1 MYLVLKVTKLRVFG
15 LCKKAFLLFFSI
27 SLITNQSQAND
38 LFNKKLYNL
47 VLDTPEVI
55 EAKENLALSD
65 NEINLIASQTKPKIN
80 FSTSGNYPFSTNI
93 APQNNR
99 ISNID
104 ETYIDG
110 KISLDTQIYDFG
122 TQNYLIEAEKLKKS
136 AQVISMKILEQEIY
150 FDLIKTGFQIL
161 ALSNKI
167 DLLKKHII
175 KHNEDRAV
183 AKERFIK
190 GTGTN
195 LEVKEAELAAL
206 NLESEYSKTNS
217 NLEQRQKYFETQ
229 FGEEFENYFKNFLNL
244 KKLNSKSVISYE
256 MFETLNIKKLKYE
269 LKSLQAEALSI
280 EKSRLPVVSSSLSLN
295 MYNMDNGV
303 GNDYSI
309 TGGIN
314 MSVPLYDSGTSKA
327 NEKALLIKTKI
338 IRSQI
343 VKQKKKWEKDWN
355 NNTSQ
360 ILQLRKEILLLL
372 QKQKETSNKSKQLA
386 SLSKALKSNFIEVMK
401 TKVELRVIERNLEDL
416 KEELIQSHLENI
428 FLREQLLTG
437 NINDK

>member
-1 MYLVLKVTKLRVFG
+1 MYVVLKIIKPRIFG
-15 LCKKAFLLFFSI
+15 SCQKIFLLFFLL
-27 SLITNQSQAND
+27 SLIINQSKANE
-38 LFNKKLYNL
+38 LFNKKLYDL
-47 VLDTPEVI
+47 VLETPEVI

-65 NEINLIASQTKPKIN
+65 NEINRIASQKKPKIN

-104 ETYIDG
+104 KTYIDG

-122 TQNYLIEAEKLKKS
+122 TQNYLIEAEQLKKN
-136 AQVISMKILEQEIY
+136 AQVINLKILEQEIY
-150 FDLIKTGFQIL
+150 FDLIKTGFEIL
-161 ALSNKI
+161 ALSDKI
-167 DLLKKHII
+167 DLLKKHTI

-206 NLESEYSKTNS
+206 NLESEYSKLNS
-217 NLEQRQKYFETQ
+217 NLAEREKYFETQ
-229 FGEEFENYFKNFLNL
+229 FGEDFENYSKDFLKL
-244 KKLNSKSVISYE
+244 KKLNPKAVISYE
-256 MFETLNIKKLKYE
+256 MLETLNIKKLKYE
-269 LKSLQAEALSI
+269 LQSLQAEVLSI

-303 GNDYSI
+303 GNDYSV

-327 NEKALLIKTKI
+327 NEKAILIKTKI

-360 ILQLRKEILLLL
+360 ILQLRKEIVLLS
-372 QKQKETSNKSKQLA
+372 QKKKETLNKSEQLA
-386 SLSKALKSNFIEVMK
+386 SLSKALQSNFIEVMK
-401 TKVELRVIERNLEDL
+401 TKVDLRLIEREIMNL
-416 KEELIQSHLENI
+416 KEELLQSYIENL

-437 NINDK
+437 IINDK

>member
-1 MYLVLKVTKLRVFG
+1 MSLIKANRLNFKNLDTLVILLLVFISTMNNAYGSDFFSQKLYDLVLE
-15 LCKKAFLLFFSI
+15 
-27 SLITNQSQAND
+27 
-38 LFNKKLYNL
+38 
-47 VLDTPEVI
+47 TPEVI

-65 NEINLIASQTKPKIN
+65 NEINRIASQTKPKIN

-122 TQNYLIEAEKLKKS
+122 TQNYLIEAERLKKS
-136 AQVISMKILEQEIY
+136 AQVINLKILEQEIY
-150 FDLIKTGFQIL
+150 FDLIKTGFEIL
-161 ALSNKI
+161 ALSDKI
-167 DLLKKHII
+167 DLLKKHTI

-206 NLESEYSKTNS
+206 NLESEYSKINS
-217 NLEQRQKYFETQ
+217 NLAEREKYFETQ
-229 FGEEFENYFKNFLNL
+229 FGEEFENYSEDFLNL
-244 KKLNSKSVISYE
+244 KKLNPKAVISYE
-256 MFETLNIKKLKYE
+256 MLETLNIKKLKYE
-269 LKSLQAEALSI
+269 LQSLQAEVLSI

-303 GNDYSI
+303 GNDYSV

-327 NEKALLIKTKI
+327 NEKAILIKIKI

-360 ILQLRKEILLLL
+360 ILQLRKEIVLLS
-372 QKQKETSNKSKQLA
+372 QKKKETLNKSEQLA
-386 SLSKALKSNFIEVMK
+386 SLSKALQSNFIEVMK
-401 TKVELRVIERNLEDL
+401 TKVDLRLIEREIMNL
-416 KEELIQSHLENI
+416 KEELLQSYIENL

-437 NINDK
+437 IINDK

>member
-1 MYLVLKVTKLRVFG
+1 MYVDLKIIKPRIFG
-15 LCKKAFLLFFSI
+15 LCQKIFLLFFSL
-27 SLITNQSQAND
+27 SLIINPSNAND
-38 LFNKKLYNL
+38 LFNKNLYNL

-65 NEINLIASQTKPKIN
+65 NEITLIASQTKPKIN

-122 TQNYLIEAEKLKKS
+122 TQSYLIEAEQLKKN
-136 AQVISMKILEQEIY
+136 AQVINLKILEQEIY
-150 FDLIKTGFQIL
+150 FDLIKTGFEIL
-161 ALSNKI
+161 ALSDKI
-167 DLLKKHII
+167 DLLKKHTN
-175 KHNEDRAV
+175 KHNEDRAI

-195 LEVKEAELAAL
+195 LEVKEAELVAL
-206 NLESEYSKTNS
+206 NLESEYSKLNS
-217 NLEQRQKYFETQ
+217 NLAEREKYFETQ
-229 FGEEFENYFKNFLNL
+229 FGEDFENYSKDFLNL
-244 KKLNSKSVISYE
+244 KKLNPKAVISYV

-269 LKSLQAEALSI
+269 LQSLQAEVLSI

-303 GNDYSI
+303 GNDYSV

-327 NEKALLIKTKI
+327 NEKAILIKTKI

-355 NNTSQ
+355 NNTSR
-360 ILQLRKEILLLL
+360 ILQLRKEILLLS
-372 QKQKETSNKSKQLA
+372 QKKKETLNKSEQLA
-386 SLSKALKSNFIEVMK
+386 SLSKALQSNFIEVMK
-401 TKVELRVIERNLEDL
+401 TKVDLRLIEREIMNL
-416 KEELIQSHLENI
+416 KEELLQSYLENL

-437 NINDK
+437 IINDK

>member
-1 MYLVLKVTKLRVFG
+1 MYVVLKIIKPRIFG
-15 LCKKAFLLFFSI
+15 SCQKIFLLFFLL
-27 SLITNQSQAND
+27 SLIINQSKANE
-38 LFNKKLYNL
+38 LFNKKLYDL
-47 VLDTPEVI
+47 VLETPEVI

-65 NEINLIASQTKPKIN
+65 NEINRIASQKKPKIN

-122 TQNYLIEAEKLKKS
+122 TQNYLIEAEQLKKN
-136 AQVISMKILEQEIY
+136 AQVINLKILEQEIY
-150 FDLIKTGFQIL
+150 FDLIKTGFEIL
-161 ALSNKI
+161 ALSDKI
-167 DLLKKHII
+167 DLLKKHTI

-206 NLESEYSKTNS
+206 NLESEYSKLNS
-217 NLEQRQKYFETQ
+217 NLAEREKYFETQ
-229 FGEEFENYFKNFLNL
+229 FGEDFENYSKDFLKL
-244 KKLNSKSVISYE
+244 KKLNPKAVISYE
-256 MFETLNIKKLKYE
+256 MLETLNIKKLKYE
-269 LKSLQAEALSI
+269 LQSLQAEVLSI

-303 GNDYSI
+303 GNDYSV

-327 NEKALLIKTKI
+327 NEKAILIKTKI

-360 ILQLRKEILLLL
+360 ILQLRKEILLLS
-372 QKQKETSNKSKQLA
+372 QKKKETLNKSEQLA
-386 SLSKALKSNFIEVMK
+386 SLSKALQSNFIEVMK
-401 TKVELRVIERNLEDL
+401 TKVDLRLIEREIMNL
-416 KEELIQSHLENI
+416 KEELLQSYIENL

-437 NINDK
+437 IINDK

>member
-55 EAKENLALSD
+55 EAKENLALSE

-314 MSVPLYDSGTSKA
+314 MSVPLYDSGSSEA
-327 NEKALLIKTKI
+327 NEKAILIKTKI

-343 VKQKKKWEKDWN
+343 VKQKKKWKKDWN

>member
-1 MYLVLKVTKLRVFG
+1 MAVIFFSQKLYDLVLE
-15 LCKKAFLLFFSI
+15 
-27 SLITNQSQAND
+27 
-38 LFNKKLYNL
+38 
-47 VLDTPEVI
+47 TPEVI

-65 NEINLIASQTKPKIN
+65 NEINRIASQKKPKIN

-122 TQNYLIEAEKLKKS
+122 TQNYLIEAEQLKKN
-136 AQVISMKILEQEIY
+136 AQVINLKILEQEIY
-150 FDLIKTGFQIL
+150 FDLIKTGFEIL
-161 ALSNKI
+161 ALSDKI
-167 DLLKKHII
+167 DLLKKHTI

-206 NLESEYSKTNS
+206 NLESEYSKLNS
-217 NLEQRQKYFETQ
+217 NLAEREKYFETQ
-229 FGEEFENYFKNFLNL
+229 FGEDFENYSKDFLNL
-244 KKLNSKSVISYE
+244 KKLNPKAVISYE
-256 MFETLNIKKLKYE
+256 MLETLNIKKLKYE
-269 LKSLQAEALSI
+269 LQSLQAEVLSI

-303 GNDYSI
+303 GNDYSV

-327 NEKALLIKTKI
+327 NEKAILIKTKI

-360 ILQLRKEILLLL
+360 ILQLRKEILLLS
-372 QKQKETSNKSKQLA
+372 QKKKETLNKSEQLA
-386 SLSKALKSNFIEVMK
+386 SLSKALQSNFIEVMK
-401 TKVELRVIERNLEDL
+401 TKVDLRLIEREIMNL
-416 KEELIQSHLENI
+416 KEELLQSYIENL

-437 NINDK
+437 IINEK

>member
-1 MYLVLKVTKLRVFG
+1 MSLIKANRLNFKNLDTLVILLLVFISTMNNAYGSDFFSQKLYDLVLE
-15 LCKKAFLLFFSI
+15 
-27 SLITNQSQAND
+27 
-38 LFNKKLYNL
+38 
-47 VLDTPEVI
+47 TPEVI

-65 NEINLIASQTKPKIN
+65 NEINRIASQKKPKIN

-122 TQNYLIEAEKLKKS
+122 TQNYLIEAEQLKKN
-136 AQVISMKILEQEIY
+136 AQVINLKILEQEIY
-150 FDLIKTGFQIL
+150 FDLIKTGFEIL
-161 ALSNKI
+161 ALSDKI
-167 DLLKKHII
+167 DLLKKHTI

-206 NLESEYSKTNS
+206 NLESEYSKINS
-217 NLEQRQKYFETQ
+217 NLAEREKYFETQ
-229 FGEEFENYFKNFLNL
+229 FGEDFENYSKDFLNL
-244 KKLNSKSVISYE
+244 KKLNPKAVISYE
-256 MFETLNIKKLKYE
+256 MLETLNIKKLKYE
-269 LKSLQAEALSI
+269 LQSLQAEVLSI

-303 GNDYSI
+303 GNDYSV

-327 NEKALLIKTKI
+327 NEKAILIKTKI

-360 ILQLRKEILLLL
+360 ILQLRKEILLLS
-372 QKQKETSNKSKQLA
+372 QKKKETLNKSEQLA
-386 SLSKALKSNFIEVMK
+386 SLSKALQSNFIEVMK
-401 TKVELRVIERNLEDL
+401 TKVDLRLIEREIMNL
-416 KEELIQSHLENI
+416 KEELLQSYIENL

-437 NINDK
+437 IINDK

>member
-1 MYLVLKVTKLRVFG
+1 MYVDLKIIKPRIFG
-15 LCKKAFLLFFSI
+15 LCQKIFLLFFSL
-27 SLITNQSQAND
+27 SLIINPSNAND
-38 LFNKKLYNL
+38 LFNKNLYNL

-65 NEINLIASQTKPKIN
+65 NEINRIASQKKPKIN

-122 TQNYLIEAEKLKKS
+122 AQNYLIEAEQLKKN
-136 AQVISMKILEQEIY
+136 AQVINLKILEQEIY
-150 FDLIKTGFQIL
+150 FDLIKTGFEIL
-161 ALSNKI
+161 ALSDKI
-167 DLLKKHII
+167 DLLKKHTN

-195 LEVKEAELAAL
+195 LEVKEAELVAL
-206 NLESEYSKTNS
+206 NLESEYSKLNS
-217 NLEQRQKYFETQ
+217 NLAEREKYFETQ
-229 FGEEFENYFKNFLNL
+229 FGEDFENYSKDFLNL
-244 KKLNSKSVISYE
+244 KKLNPKAVISYE
-256 MFETLNIKKLKYE
+256 MLETLNIKKLKYE
-269 LKSLQAEALSI
+269 LQSLQAEVLSI

-303 GNDYSI
+303 GNDYSV

-327 NEKALLIKTKI
+327 NEKAILIKTKI

-355 NNTSQ
+355 NNTSR
-360 ILQLRKEILLLL
+360 ILQLRKEILLLS
-372 QKQKETSNKSKQLA
+372 QKKKETLNKSEQLA
-386 SLSKALKSNFIEVMK
+386 SLSKAVQSNFIEMMK
-401 TKVELRVIERNLEDL
+401 TKVDLRLIEREIMNL
-416 KEELIQSHLENI
+416 KEELLQSYIENL

-437 NINDK
+437 IINDK

>member
-1 MYLVLKVTKLRVFG
+1 MSLIKANRLNFKNLDTLVILLLIFISTINNAYGSDFFSQKLYDLVLV
-15 LCKKAFLLFFSI
+15 
-27 SLITNQSQAND
+27 
-38 LFNKKLYNL
+38 
-47 VLDTPEVI
+47 TPEVI

-65 NEINLIASQTKPKIN
+65 NEINRIASQKKPKIN

-122 TQNYLIEAEKLKKS
+122 TQNYLIEAEQLKKN
-136 AQVISMKILEQEIY
+136 AQVINLKILEQEIY
-150 FDLIKTGFQIL
+150 FDLIKTGFEIL
-161 ALSNKI
+161 ALSDKI
-167 DLLKKHII
+167 DLLKKHTI

-206 NLESEYSKTNS
+206 NLESEYSKLNS
-217 NLEQRQKYFETQ
+217 NLAEREKYFETQ
-229 FGEEFENYFKNFLNL
+229 FGEDFENYSNDFLNL
-244 KKLNSKSVISYE
+244 KKLNPKAVISYE
-256 MFETLNIKKLKYE
+256 MLETLNIKKLKYE
-269 LKSLQAEALSI
+269 LQSLQAEVLSI

-303 GNDYSI
+303 GNDYSV

-327 NEKALLIKTKI
+327 NEKAILIKTKI

-360 ILQLRKEILLLL
+360 ILQLRKEILLLS
-372 QKQKETSNKSKQLA
+372 QKKKETLNKSEQLA
-386 SLSKALKSNFIEVMK
+386 SLSKALQSNFIEVMK
-401 TKVELRVIERNLEDL
+401 TKVDLRLIEREIMNL
-416 KEELIQSHLENI
+416 KEELLQSYIENL

-437 NINDK
+437 IINDK

>member
-1 MYLVLKVTKLRVFG
+1 MSLIKANRLNFKNLDTLVILLLIFISTINNAYGSDFFSQKLYDLVLE
-15 LCKKAFLLFFSI
+15 
-27 SLITNQSQAND
+27 
-38 LFNKKLYNL
+38 
-47 VLDTPEVI
+47 TPEVI

-65 NEINLIASQTKPKIN
+65 NEINRIASQKKPKIN

-122 TQNYLIEAEKLKKS
+122 TQNYLIEAEQLKKN
-136 AQVISMKILEQEIY
+136 AQVINLKILEQEIY
-150 FDLIKTGFQIL
+150 FDLIKTGFEIL
-161 ALSNKI
+161 ALSDKI
-167 DLLKKHII
+167 DLLKKHTI

-206 NLESEYSKTNS
+206 NLESEYSKINS
-217 NLEQRQKYFETQ
+217 NLAEREKYFETQ
-229 FGEEFENYFKNFLNL
+229 FGEDFENYSKDFLNL
-244 KKLNSKSVISYE
+244 KKLNPKAVISYE
-256 MFETLNIKKLKYE
+256 MLETLNIKKLKYE
-269 LKSLQAEALSI
+269 LQSLQAEVLSI

-303 GNDYSI
+303 GNDYSV

-327 NEKALLIKTKI
+327 NEKAILIKTKI

-360 ILQLRKEILLLL
+360 ILQLRKEILLLS
-372 QKQKETSNKSKQLA
+372 QKKKETLNKSEQLA
-386 SLSKALKSNFIEVMK
+386 SLSKALQSNFIEVMK
-401 TKVELRVIERNLEDL
+401 TKVDLRLIEREIMNL
-416 KEELIQSHLENI
+416 KEELLQSYIENL

-437 NINDK
+437 IINDK

>member
-1 MYLVLKVTKLRVFG
+1 MSLIKANRLNFKNLDTLVILLLVFISTMNNAYGSDFFSQKLYDLVLE
-15 LCKKAFLLFFSI
+15 
-27 SLITNQSQAND
+27 
-38 LFNKKLYNL
+38 
-47 VLDTPEVI
+47 TPEVI

-65 NEINLIASQTKPKIN
+65 NEINRIASQKKPKIN

-122 TQNYLIEAEKLKKS
+122 TQNYLIEAEQLKKN
-136 AQVISMKILEQEIY
+136 AQVINLKILEQEIY
-150 FDLIKTGFQIL
+150 FDLIKTGFEIL
-161 ALSNKI
+161 ALSDKI

-206 NLESEYSKTNS
+206 NLESEYSKLNS
-217 NLEQRQKYFETQ
+217 NLAEREKYFETQ
-229 FGEEFENYFKNFLNL
+229 FGEDFENYSKNFLNL
-244 KKLNSKSVISYE
+244 KKLNPKAVISYE
-256 MFETLNIKKLKYE
+256 MLETLNIKKLKYE
-269 LKSLQAEALSI
+269 LQSLQAEVLSI

-295 MYNMDNGV
+295 MYNIDNGV
-303 GNDYSI
+303 GNDYSV

-327 NEKALLIKTKI
+327 NEKAILIKTKI

-343 VKQKKKWEKDWN
+343 VKQKKKWEKNWN

-360 ILQLRKEILLLL
+360 ILQLRKEILLLS
-372 QKQKETSNKSKQLA
+372 QKKKETLNKSEQLA
-386 SLSKALKSNFIEVMK
+386 SLSKALQSNFIEVMK
-401 TKVELRVIERNLEDL
+401 TKVDLRLIEREIMNL
-416 KEELIQSHLENI
+416 KEELLQSYIENL

-437 NINDK
+437 IINDK

>member
-1 MYLVLKVTKLRVFG
+1 MYVVLKIIKPRIFG
-15 LCKKAFLLFFSI
+15 SCQKIFLLFFLL
-27 SLITNQSQAND
+27 SLIINQSKANE
-38 LFNKKLYNL
+38 LFNKKLYDL
-47 VLDTPEVI
+47 VLETPEVI

-65 NEINLIASQTKPKIN
+65 NEINRIASQKKPKIN

-122 TQNYLIEAEKLKKS
+122 TQNYLIEAEQLKKN
-136 AQVISMKILEQEIY
+136 AQVINLKILEQEIY
-150 FDLIKTGFQIL
+150 FDLIKTGFEIL
-161 ALSNKI
+161 ALSDKI

-206 NLESEYSKTNS
+206 NLESEYSKLNS
-217 NLEQRQKYFETQ
+217 NLAEREKYFETQ
-229 FGEEFENYFKNFLNL
+229 FGEDFENYSKDFLKL
-244 KKLNSKSVISYE
+244 KKLNPKAVISYE
-256 MFETLNIKKLKYE
+256 MLETLNIKKLKYE
-269 LKSLQAEALSI
+269 LQSLQAEVLSI

-303 GNDYSI
+303 GNDYSV

-327 NEKALLIKTKI
+327 NEKAILIKTKI

-360 ILQLRKEILLLL
+360 ILQLRKEIVLLS
-372 QKQKETSNKSKQLA
+372 QKKKETLNKSEQLA
-386 SLSKALKSNFIEVMK
+386 SLSKALQSNFIEVMK
-401 TKVELRVIERNLEDL
+401 TKVDLRLIEREIMNL
-416 KEELIQSHLENI
+416 KEELLQSYIENL

-437 NINDK
+437 IINDK

>member
-1 MYLVLKVTKLRVFG
+1 MSLIKANRLNFKNLDTLVILLLVFISTMNNAYGSDFFSQKLYDLVLE
-15 LCKKAFLLFFSI
+15 
-27 SLITNQSQAND
+27 
-38 LFNKKLYNL
+38 
-47 VLDTPEVI
+47 TPEVI

-65 NEINLIASQTKPKIN
+65 NEINRIASQKKPKIN

-122 TQNYLIEAEKLKKS
+122 TQNYLIEAEQLKKN
-136 AQVISMKILEQEIY
+136 AQVINLKILEQEIY
-150 FDLIKTGFQIL
+150 FDLIKTGFEIL
-161 ALSNKI
+161 ALSDKI
-167 DLLKKHII
+167 DLLKKHTI

-206 NLESEYSKTNS
+206 NLESEYSKLNS
-217 NLEQRQKYFETQ
+217 NLAEREKYFETQ
-229 FGEEFENYFKNFLNL
+229 FGEDFENYSKDFLNL
-244 KKLNSKSVISYE
+244 KKLNPKAVISYE
-256 MFETLNIKKLKYE
+256 MLETLNIKKLKYE
-269 LKSLQAEALSI
+269 LQSLQAEVLSI

-303 GNDYSI
+303 GNDYSV

-327 NEKALLIKTKI
+327 NEKAILIKTKI

-360 ILQLRKEILLLL
+360 ILQLRKEILLLS
-372 QKQKETSNKSKQLA
+372 QKKKETLNKSEQLA
-386 SLSKALKSNFIEVMK
+386 SLSKALQSNFIEVMK
-401 TKVELRVIERNLEDL
+401 TKVDLRLIEREIMNL
-416 KEELIQSHLENI
+416 KEELLQSYIENL

-437 NINDK
+437 IINEK

>member
-1 MYLVLKVTKLRVFG
+1 MSLIKANRLNFKNLDTLVILLLVFISTMNNAYGSDFFSQKLYDLVLE
-15 LCKKAFLLFFSI
+15 
-27 SLITNQSQAND
+27 
-38 LFNKKLYNL
+38 
-47 VLDTPEVI
+47 TPEVI

-65 NEINLIASQTKPKIN
+65 NEINRIASQKKPKIN

-122 TQNYLIEAEKLKKS
+122 TQNYLIEAEQLKKN
-136 AQVISMKILEQEIY
+136 AQVINLKILEQEIY
-150 FDLIKTGFQIL
+150 FDLIKTGFEIL
-161 ALSNKI
+161 ALSDKI
-167 DLLKKHII
+167 DLLKKHTI

-206 NLESEYSKTNS
+206 NLESEYSKLNS
-217 NLEQRQKYFETQ
+217 NLAEREKYFETQ
-229 FGEEFENYFKNFLNL
+229 FGEDFENYSKNFLNL
-244 KKLNSKSVISYE
+244 KKLNPKAVISYE
-256 MFETLNIKKLKYE
+256 MLETLNIKKLKYE
-269 LKSLQAEALSI
+269 LQSLQAEVLSI

-295 MYNMDNGV
+295 MYNIDNGV
-303 GNDYSI
+303 GNDYSV

-327 NEKALLIKTKI
+327 NEKAILIKTKI

-343 VKQKKKWEKDWN
+343 VKQKKKWEKNWN

-360 ILQLRKEILLLL
+360 ILQLRKEILLLS
-372 QKQKETSNKSKQLA
+372 QKKKETLNKSEQLA
-386 SLSKALKSNFIEVMK
+386 SLSKALQSNFIEVMK
-401 TKVELRVIERNLEDL
+401 TKVDLRLIEREIMNL
-416 KEELIQSHLENI
+416 KEELLQSYIENL

-437 NINDK
+437 IINDK

>member
-1 MYLVLKVTKLRVFG
+1 MSLIKANRLNFKNLDTLVILLLIFISTINNAYGSDFFSQKLYDLVLE
-15 LCKKAFLLFFSI
+15 
-27 SLITNQSQAND
+27 
-38 LFNKKLYNL
+38 
-47 VLDTPEVI
+47 TPEVI

-65 NEINLIASQTKPKIN
+65 NEINRITSQKKPKIN

-122 TQNYLIEAEKLKKS
+122 TQNYLIEAEQLKKN
-136 AQVISMKILEQEIY
+136 AQVINLKILEQEIY
-150 FDLIKTGFQIL
+150 FDLIKTGFEIL
-161 ALSNKI
+161 ALSDKI
-167 DLLKKHII
+167 DLLKKHTI

-206 NLESEYSKTNS
+206 NLESEYSKLNS
-217 NLEQRQKYFETQ
+217 NLAEREKYFETQ
-229 FGEEFENYFKNFLNL
+229 FGEDFENYSKDFLNL
-244 KKLNSKSVISYE
+244 KKLNPKAVISYE
-256 MFETLNIKKLKYE
+256 MLETLNIKKLKYE
-269 LKSLQAEALSI
+269 LQSLQAEVLSI

-303 GNDYSI
+303 GNDYSV

-327 NEKALLIKTKI
+327 NEKAILIKTKI

-360 ILQLRKEILLLL
+360 ILQLRKEILLLS
-372 QKQKETSNKSKQLA
+372 QKKKETLNKSEQLA
-386 SLSKALKSNFIEVMK
+386 SLSKALQSNFIEVMK
-401 TKVELRVIERNLEDL
+401 TKVDLRLIEREIMNL
-416 KEELIQSHLENI
+416 KEELLQSYIENL

-437 NINDK
+437 IINDK

>member
-47 VLDTPEVI
+47 VLETAEVI
-55 EAKENLALSD
+55 EAKENLALSE
-65 NEINLIASQTKPKIN
+65 NEINLISSQTKPKIN

-136 AQVISMKILEQEIY
+136 AQVISLKILEHEIY

-195 LEVKEAELAAL
+195 LEVKETELAAL
-206 NLESEYSKTNS
+206 NLESEYSKINS
-217 NLEQRQKYFETQ
+217 NLAERKKYFETQ
-229 FGEEFENYFKNFLNL
+229 FAEKFEDYSNDFINL
-244 KKLNSKSVISYE
+244 KNLNSNAVIEYE
-256 MFETLNIKKLKYE
+256 MLETLNVKKLKYE
-269 LKSLQAEALSI
+269 LKSLQAEVLSI

-327 NEKALLIKTKI
+327 NENALLIKTKI
-338 IRSQI
+338 IKSQI
-343 VKQKKKWEKDWN
+343 IKQKKKWKKDWN
-355 NNTSQ
+355 NNTAQ

-372 QKQKETSNKSKQLA
+372 QKQKETLNKSEQLA
-386 SLSKALKSNFIEVMK
+386 NLSKALKSNFIEVMK
-401 TKVELRVIERNLEDL
+401 TKVELKAIERNLEDL

-428 FLREQLLTG
+428 FLREQLFTG
-437 NINDK
+437 TINDK

>member
-1 MYLVLKVTKLRVFG
+1 MSLIKANRLNFKNLDTLVILLLVFISTMNNAYGSDFFSQKLYDLVLE
-15 LCKKAFLLFFSI
+15 
-27 SLITNQSQAND
+27 
-38 LFNKKLYNL
+38 
-47 VLDTPEVI
+47 TPEVI

-65 NEINLIASQTKPKIN
+65 NEINRIASQKKPKIN

-122 TQNYLIEAEKLKKS
+122 TQNYLIEAEQLKKN
-136 AQVISMKILEQEIY
+136 AQVINLKILEQEIY
-150 FDLIKTGFQIL
+150 FDLIKTGFEIL
-161 ALSNKI
+161 ALSDKI
-167 DLLKKHII
+167 DLLKKHTI

-206 NLESEYSKTNS
+206 NLESEYSKLNS
-217 NLEQRQKYFETQ
+217 NLAEREKYFETQ
-229 FGEEFENYFKNFLNL
+229 FGEDFENYSKNFLNL
-244 KKLNSKSVISYE
+244 KKLNPKAVISYE
-256 MFETLNIKKLKYE
+256 MLETLNIKKLKYE
-269 LKSLQAEALSI
+269 LQSLQAEVLSI

-295 MYNMDNGV
+295 MYNIDNGV
-303 GNDYSI
+303 GNDYSV

-327 NEKALLIKTKI
+327 NEKAILIKTKI

-360 ILQLRKEILLLL
+360 ILQLRKEIVLLS
-372 QKQKETSNKSKQLA
+372 QKKKETLNKSEQLA
-386 SLSKALKSNFIEVMK
+386 SLSKALQSNFIEVMK
-401 TKVELRVIERNLEDL
+401 TKVDLRLIEREIMNL
-416 KEELIQSHLENI
+416 KEELLQSYIENL

-437 NINDK
+437 IINDK

>member
-1 MYLVLKVTKLRVFG
+1 MSLIKANRLNFKNLDTLVILLLIFISTINNAYGSDFFSQKLYDLVLE
-15 LCKKAFLLFFSI
+15 
-27 SLITNQSQAND
+27 
-38 LFNKKLYNL
+38 
-47 VLDTPEVI
+47 TPEVI

-65 NEINLIASQTKPKIN
+65 NEINRIASQKKPKIN

-122 TQNYLIEAEKLKKS
+122 TQNYLIEAEQLKKN
-136 AQVISMKILEQEIY
+136 AQVINLKILEQEIY
-150 FDLIKTGFQIL
+150 FDLIKTGFEIL
-161 ALSNKI
+161 ALSDKI
-167 DLLKKHII
+167 DLLKKHTI

-206 NLESEYSKTNS
+206 NLESEYSKLNS
-217 NLEQRQKYFETQ
+217 NLAEREKYFETQ
-229 FGEEFENYFKNFLNL
+229 FGEDFENYSKDFLNL
-244 KKLNSKSVISYE
+244 KKLNPKAVISYE
-256 MFETLNIKKLKYE
+256 MLETLNIKKLKYE
-269 LKSLQAEALSI
+269 LQSLQAEVLSI

-303 GNDYSI
+303 GNDYSV

-327 NEKALLIKTKI
+327 NEKAILIKTKI

-360 ILQLRKEILLLL
+360 ILQLRKEILLLS
-372 QKQKETSNKSKQLA
+372 QKKKETLNKSEQLA
-386 SLSKALKSNFIEVMK
+386 SLSKALQSNFIEVMK
-401 TKVELRVIERNLEDL
+401 TKVDLRLIEREIMNL
-416 KEELIQSHLENI
+416 KEELLQSYIENL

-437 NINDK
+437 IINEK

>member
-1 MYLVLKVTKLRVFG
+1 MSLIKVNRLNFKNLDTLVILLLIFISTINNAYGSDFFSQKLYDLVLE
-15 LCKKAFLLFFSI
+15 
-27 SLITNQSQAND
+27 
-38 LFNKKLYNL
+38 
-47 VLDTPEVI
+47 TPEVI

-65 NEINLIASQTKPKIN
+65 NEINRIASQKKPKIN

-122 TQNYLIEAEKLKKS
+122 TQNYLIEAEQLKKN
-136 AQVISMKILEQEIY
+136 AQVINLKILEQEIY
-150 FDLIKTGFQIL
+150 FDLIKTGFEIL
-161 ALSNKI
+161 ALSDKI
-167 DLLKKHII
+167 DLLKKHTI

-206 NLESEYSKTNS
+206 NLESEYSKLNS
-217 NLEQRQKYFETQ
+217 NLAEREKYFETQ
-229 FGEEFENYFKNFLNL
+229 FGEDFENYSKDFLNL
-244 KKLNSKSVISYE
+244 KKLNPKAVISYE
-256 MFETLNIKKLKYE
+256 MLETLNIKKLKYE
-269 LKSLQAEALSI
+269 LQSLQAEVLSI

-303 GNDYSI
+303 GNDYSV

-327 NEKALLIKTKI
+327 NEKAILIKTKI

-360 ILQLRKEILLLL
+360 ILQLRKEILLLS
-372 QKQKETSNKSKQLA
+372 QKKKETLNKSEQLA
-386 SLSKALKSNFIEVMK
+386 SLSKALQSNFIEVMK
-401 TKVELRVIERNLEDL
+401 TKVDLRLIEREIMNL
-416 KEELIQSHLENI
+416 KEELLQSYIENL

-437 NINDK
+437 IINEK

>member
-1 MYLVLKVTKLRVFG
+1 MSLIKANRLNFKNLDTLVILLLIFISTINKAYGSDFFSQKLYDLVLE
-15 LCKKAFLLFFSI
+15 
-27 SLITNQSQAND
+27 
-38 LFNKKLYNL
+38 
-47 VLDTPEVI
+47 TPEVI

-65 NEINLIASQTKPKIN
+65 NEINRIASQTKPKIN

-122 TQNYLIEAEKLKKS
+122 TQNYLIEAEQLKKN
-136 AQVISMKILEQEIY
+136 AQVINLKILEQEVY
-150 FDLIKTGFQIL
+150 FDLIKTGFEIL
-161 ALSNKI
+161 ALSDKI
-167 DLLKKHII
+167 DLLKKHTI

-206 NLESEYSKTNS
+206 NLESEYSKLNS
-217 NLEQRQKYFETQ
+217 NLAEREKYFETQ
-229 FGEEFENYFKNFLNL
+229 FGEDFENYSKDFLNL
-244 KKLNSKSVISYE
+244 KKLNPKAVISYE
-256 MFETLNIKKLKYE
+256 MLETLNIKKLKYE
-269 LKSLQAEALSI
+269 LQSLQAEVLSI

-303 GNDYSI
+303 GNDYSV

-327 NEKALLIKTKI
+327 NEKAILIKTKI

-360 ILQLRKEILLLL
+360 ILQLRKEILLLS
-372 QKQKETSNKSKQLA
+372 QKKKETLNKSEQLA
-386 SLSKALKSNFIEVMK
+386 SLSKALQSNFIEVMK
-401 TKVELRVIERNLEDL
+401 TKVDLRLIEREIMNL
-416 KEELIQSHLENI
+416 KEELLQSYIENL

-437 NINDK
+437 IINDK

>member
-1 MYLVLKVTKLRVFG
+1 MSLIKANRLNFKNLDTLVILLLIFISTINNAYGSDFFSQKLYDLVLE
-15 LCKKAFLLFFSI
+15 
-27 SLITNQSQAND
+27 
-38 LFNKKLYNL
+38 
-47 VLDTPEVI
+47 TPEVI

-65 NEINLIASQTKPKIN
+65 NEINRIASQKKPKIN

-122 TQNYLIEAEKLKKS
+122 TQNYLIEAEQLKKN
-136 AQVISMKILEQEIY
+136 AQVINLKILEQEIY
-150 FDLIKTGFQIL
+150 FDLIKTGFEIL
-161 ALSNKI
+161 ALSDKI
-167 DLLKKHII
+167 DLLKKHTI

-206 NLESEYSKTNS
+206 NLESEYSKLNS
-217 NLEQRQKYFETQ
+217 NLAEREKYFETQ
-229 FGEEFENYFKNFLNL
+229 FGEGFENYSKDFLNL
-244 KKLNSKSVISYE
+244 KKLNPKAVISYE
-256 MFETLNIKKLKYE
+256 MLETLNIKKLKYE
-269 LKSLQAEALSI
+269 LQSLQAEVLSI

-303 GNDYSI
+303 GNDYSV

-327 NEKALLIKTKI
+327 NEKAILIKTKI

-360 ILQLRKEILLLL
+360 ILQLRKEILLLS
-372 QKQKETSNKSKQLA
+372 QKKKETLNKSEQLA
-386 SLSKALKSNFIEVMK
+386 SLSKALQSNFIEVMK
-401 TKVELRVIERNLEDL
+401 TKVDLRLIEREIMNL
-416 KEELIQSHLENI
+416 KEELLQSYIENL

-437 NINDK
+437 IINDK

>member
-1 MYLVLKVTKLRVFG
+1 MSLIKANRLNFKNLDTLVILLLIFISTINNAYGSDFFSQKLYDLVLE
-15 LCKKAFLLFFSI
+15 
-27 SLITNQSQAND
+27 
-38 LFNKKLYNL
+38 
-47 VLDTPEVI
+47 TPEVI

-65 NEINLIASQTKPKIN
+65 NEINRIASQKKPKIN

-122 TQNYLIEAEKLKKS
+122 TQNYLIEAEQLKKN
-136 AQVISMKILEQEIY
+136 AQVINLKILEQEIY
-150 FDLIKTGFQIL
+150 FDLIKTGFEIL
-161 ALSNKI
+161 ALSDKI
-167 DLLKKHII
+167 DLLKKHTI

-206 NLESEYSKTNS
+206 NLESEYSKLNS
-217 NLEQRQKYFETQ
+217 NLAEREKYFETQ
-229 FGEEFENYFKNFLNL
+229 FGEDFENYSKDFLNL
-244 KKLNSKSVISYE
+244 KKLNPKAVISYE
-256 MFETLNIKKLKYE
+256 MLETLNIKKLKYE
-269 LKSLQAEALSI
+269 LQSLQAEVLSI

-303 GNDYSI
+303 GNDYSV

-327 NEKALLIKTKI
+327 NEKAILIKTKI

-343 VKQKKKWEKDWN
+343 VKQKKKWEKNWN

-360 ILQLRKEILLLL
+360 ILQLRKEILLLS
-372 QKQKETSNKSKQLA
+372 QKKKETLNKSEQLA
-386 SLSKALKSNFIEVMK
+386 SLSKALQSNFIEVMK
-401 TKVELRVIERNLEDL
+401 TKVDLRLIEREIMNL
-416 KEELIQSHLENI
+416 KEELLQSYIENL

-437 NINDK
+437 IINDK

>member
-1 MYLVLKVTKLRVFG
+1 MSLIKVNRLNFKNLDTLVILLLIFISTINNAYGSDFFSQKLYDLVLE
-15 LCKKAFLLFFSI
+15 
-27 SLITNQSQAND
+27 
-38 LFNKKLYNL
+38 
-47 VLDTPEVI
+47 TPEVI

-65 NEINLIASQTKPKIN
+65 NEINRIASQKKPKIN

-122 TQNYLIEAEKLKKS
+122 TQNYLIEAEQLKKN
-136 AQVISMKILEQEIY
+136 AQVINLKILEQEIY
-150 FDLIKTGFQIL
+150 FDLIKTGFEIL
-161 ALSNKI
+161 ALSDKI
-167 DLLKKHII
+167 DLLKKHTI

-206 NLESEYSKTNS
+206 NLESEYSKLNS
-217 NLEQRQKYFETQ
+217 NLAEREKYFETQ
-229 FGEEFENYFKNFLNL
+229 FGEDFENYSKDFLNL
-244 KKLNSKSVISYE
+244 KKLNPKAVISYE
-256 MFETLNIKKLKYE
+256 MLETLNIKKLKYE
-269 LKSLQAEALSI
+269 LQSLQAEVLSI

-303 GNDYSI
+303 GNDYSV

-327 NEKALLIKTKI
+327 NEKAILIKTKI

-360 ILQLRKEILLLL
+360 ILQLRKEILLLS
-372 QKQKETSNKSKQLA
+372 QKKKETLNKSEQLA
-386 SLSKALKSNFIEVMK
+386 SLSKALQSNFIEVMK
-401 TKVELRVIERNLEDL
+401 TKVDLRLIEREIMNL
-416 KEELIQSHLENI
+416 KEELLQSYIENL

-437 NINDK
+437 IINDK

>member
-1 MYLVLKVTKLRVFG
+1 MSLIKANRLNFKNLDTLVILLLIFISTINNAYGSDFFSQKLYDLVLE
-15 LCKKAFLLFFSI
+15 
-27 SLITNQSQAND
+27 
-38 LFNKKLYNL
+38 
-47 VLDTPEVI
+47 TPEVI

-65 NEINLIASQTKPKIN
+65 NEINRIASQKKPKIN

-122 TQNYLIEAEKLKKS
+122 TQNYLIEAEQLKKN
-136 AQVISMKILEQEIY
+136 AQVINLKILEQEIY
-150 FDLIKTGFQIL
+150 FDLIKTGFEIL
-161 ALSNKI
+161 ALSDKI
-167 DLLKKHII
+167 DLLKKHTN

-206 NLESEYSKTNS
+206 NLESEYSKLNS
-217 NLEQRQKYFETQ
+217 NLGEREKYFETQ
-229 FGEEFENYFKNFLNL
+229 FGEDFENYSKDFLNL
-244 KKLNSKSVISYE
+244 KKLNPKAVISYE
-256 MFETLNIKKLKYE
+256 MLETLNIKKLKYE
-269 LKSLQAEALSI
+269 LQSLQAEVLSI

-303 GNDYSI
+303 GNDYSV

-327 NEKALLIKTKI
+327 NEKAILIKTKI

-360 ILQLRKEILLLL
+360 ILQLRKEILLLS
-372 QKQKETSNKSKQLA
+372 QKKKETLNKSEQLA
-386 SLSKALKSNFIEVMK
+386 SLSKALQSNFIEVMK
-401 TKVELRVIERNLEDL
+401 TKVDLRLIEREIMNL
-416 KEELIQSHLENI
+416 KEELLQSYIENL

-437 NINDK
+437 IINDK

>member
-1 MYLVLKVTKLRVFG
+1 MSLIKANRLNFKNLDTLVILLLIFISTINNAYGSDFFSQKLYDLVLE
-15 LCKKAFLLFFSI
+15 
-27 SLITNQSQAND
+27 
-38 LFNKKLYNL
+38 
-47 VLDTPEVI
+47 TPEVI

-65 NEINLIASQTKPKIN
+65 NEINRIASQKKPKIN

-122 TQNYLIEAEKLKKS
+122 TQNYLIEAEQLKKN
-136 AQVISMKILEQEIY
+136 AQVINLKILEQEIY
-150 FDLIKTGFQIL
+150 FDLIKTGFEIL
-161 ALSNKI
+161 ALSDKI
-167 DLLKKHII
+167 DLLKKHTI

-206 NLESEYSKTNS
+206 NLESEYSKLNS
-217 NLEQRQKYFETQ
+217 NLAEREKYFETQ
-229 FGEEFENYFKNFLNL
+229 FGEDFENYSKDFLNL
-244 KKLNSKSVISYE
+244 KKLNPKAVISYE
-256 MFETLNIKKLKYE
+256 MLETLNIKKLKYE
-269 LKSLQAEALSI
+269 LQSLQAEVLSI

-303 GNDYSI
+303 GNDYSV

-327 NEKALLIKTKI
+327 NEKAILIKTKI

-343 VKQKKKWEKDWN
+343 VKQKKKWKKDWN

-360 ILQLRKEILLLL
+360 ILQLRKEILLLS
-372 QKQKETSNKSKQLA
+372 QKKKETLNKSEQLA
-386 SLSKALKSNFIEVMK
+386 SLSKALQSNFIEVMK
-401 TKVELRVIERNLEDL
+401 TKVDLRLIEREIMNL
-416 KEELIQSHLENI
+416 KEELLQSYIENL

-437 NINDK
+437 IINDK

>member
-1 MYLVLKVTKLRVFG
+1 MYVDLKIIKPRIFG
-15 LCKKAFLLFFSI
+15 LCQKIFLLFFSL
-27 SLITNQSQAND
+27 SLIINPSNAND
-38 LFNKKLYNL
+38 LFNKNLYNL

-65 NEINLIASQTKPKIN
+65 NEITLIASQTKPKIN

-122 TQNYLIEAEKLKKS
+122 TQNYLIEAEQLKKN
-136 AQVISMKILEQEIY
+136 AQVINLKILEQEIY
-150 FDLIKTGFQIL
+150 FDLIKTGFEIL
-161 ALSNKI
+161 ALSDKI
-167 DLLKKHII
+167 DLLKKHTI

-206 NLESEYSKTNS
+206 NLESEYSKLNS
-217 NLEQRQKYFETQ
+217 NLAEREKYFETQ
-229 FGEEFENYFKNFLNL
+229 FGEDFENYSKDFLNL
-244 KKLNSKSVISYE
+244 KKLNPKAVISYE
-256 MFETLNIKKLKYE
+256 MLETLNIKKLKYE
-269 LKSLQAEALSI
+269 LQSLQAEVLSI

-303 GNDYSI
+303 GNDYSV

-327 NEKALLIKTKI
+327 NEKAILIKTKI

-360 ILQLRKEILLLL
+360 ILQLRKEILLLS
-372 QKQKETSNKSKQLA
+372 QKKKETLNKSEQLA
-386 SLSKALKSNFIEVMK
+386 SLSKALQSNFIEVMK
-401 TKVELRVIERNLEDL
+401 TKVDLRLIEREIMNL
-416 KEELIQSHLENI
+416 KEELLQSYIENL

-437 NINDK
+437 IINDK